1 MCLLLYGLNIRSGE
15 PPTPEPWALGDH
27 SHTQAIFFD
36 IAPWRTLHGNRV
48 SVAALVNLTRWY
60 KFLVD
65 LCPWATSAFESL
77 KLLLAG
83 RSLLNP
89 KRVPAM
95 RFPWDGYLHIGHA
108 KATLLVCFPTIR
120 GIRRRG
126 MTISALREF
135 ILKQGP
141 SKDVNLLDWG
151 LIWATNK
158 KYIDLVAPRPPR
170 YTAIEI
176 EDIVKAIALPF

>member
-1 MCLLLYGLNIRSGE
+1 MLRKASLPDSRRGLL
-15 PPTPEPWALGDH
+15 T
-27 SHTQAIFFD
+27 
-36 IAPWRTLHGNRV
+36 
-48 SVAALVNLTRWY
+48 
-60 KFLVD
+60 
-65 LCPWATSAFESL
+65 
-77 KLLLAG
+77 
-83 RSLLNP
+83 
-89 KRVPAM
+89 
-95 RFPWDGYLHIGHA
+95 GYLHIGHA

-141 SKDVNLLDWG
+141 SKDVTLLDWG

-158 KYIDLVAPRPPR
+158 KYIDLVAPPPG